1 MHQVHNDIS
10 LPKTFWLSLWGKRK
24 KSNVNF
30 LSITLGYFVKN
41 VQMKSYDF
49 IINMC
54 LFHPTHS
61 MALRTHWY
69 IHVREKMNWN
79 YSIKNMWNI
88 IVKILLNWT
97 ANEVTQN
104 A

>member
-61 MALRTHWY
+61 MALQYEHIDIY
-69 IHVREKMNWN
+69 M
-79 YSIKNMWNI
+79 Y
-88 IVKILLNWT
+88 VKKWTETILLKT
-97 ANEVTQN
+97 CEI
-104 A
+104 